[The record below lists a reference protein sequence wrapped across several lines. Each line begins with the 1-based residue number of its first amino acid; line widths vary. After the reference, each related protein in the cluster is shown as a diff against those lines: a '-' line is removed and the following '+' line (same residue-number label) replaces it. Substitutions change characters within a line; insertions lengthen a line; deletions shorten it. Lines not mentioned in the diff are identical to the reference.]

1 MDIEYSMDQVFIK
14 KVTDI
19 LEINLGNEQFGVRK
33 LAREL
38 GMSRSNL
45 HRKLQSIKGQSA
57 SQFISEYRLNKAM
70 AMLKKDIA
78 TASEISYSVGFGSPS
93 YFNKCFHK
101 YYGYPPGEAKFRD
114 IKSSHQE
121 DSSIPIIKTDKP
133 YRNFQIRKIALV
145 VVAVI
150 ISVLILSYV
159 IYSNDNLI
167 SKKTEVELKDKSIAV
182 LPCMNLSDEKDNQYF
197 ADGQMEAILNHLTKI
212 SELRVISRTTMLNYR
227 ETTKSIP
234 EIAKELGVKYV
245 LELSVQK
252 SGQKVNITAQLID
265 ADTDRHL
272 WSNNYIRDLKDVFA
286 IQTEIAKRVARELKA
301 KIAPNEQ
308 AVIESIPTSDLT
320 AYDFYLKG
328 LDYNHRSL
336 QSEYFHYAIQMFERS
351 VEIDPNFTLAWVG
364 LASVSSNIYWFNF
377 EGSEKH
383 KKIIKKY
390 LDKAIALDPDLP
402 EVKLEEGL
410 YYYRTEL
417 NYPKA
422 IEILKKLKSEYP
434 NNFQLHAWLG
444 YVNRRMGR
452 FEKFKEYMDK
462 VILMNPS
469 SWGAYFATGETL
481 IMLRRYKEAEDYL
494 KTAIELNPAESNNF
508 IFLARLYL
516 ITGDVN
522 KARRLLNENRNISEP
537 VINKTR
543 SYIELMN
550 RKYKL
555 ALQILESSPHE
566 LIISHEAYSTKSLQI
581 GLIYY
586 EMLNEKQSYM
596 QFQKAR
602 EILEEK
608 LMAFPNDSR
617 IYSSLGIVYAGLG
630 MKEESLDAGNRAL
643 SLMNVSIDALRGVY
657 REIDMARIL
666 MMLGDNDKAIVKLEF
681 LLQQY
686 SFLSVEILKN
696 DPFWDPL
703 RALDSFITLIN
714 NPKYQINLDN
724 YESKMKS

>member
-1 MDIEYSMDQVFIK
+1 MNTEQSMDQVFIN
-14 KVTDI
+14 KVTHLI
-19 LEINLGNEQFGVRK
+19 EVNLGNEQFGVK
-33 LAREL
+33 ELAKML

-45 HRKLQSIKGQSA
+45 HRKLQMIKGKSA
-57 SQFISEYRLNKAM
+57 SRFIREYRLEKAM
-70 AMLKKDIA
+70 LMLQNNVA
-78 TASEISYSVGFGSPS
+78 TASEIAYRVGFGSPS

-101 YYGYPPGEAKFRD
+101 YYGYPPGEAKFRGL
-114 IKSSHQE
+114 KLSHQE
-121 DSSIPIIKTDKP
+121 DISTPTIRTDLS
-133 YRNFQIRKIALV
+133 RNSLSLNKIMLV
-145 VVAVI
+145 STIA
-150 ISVLILSYV
+150 ILSILTISYL
-159 IYSNDNLI
+159 IYFYSTDNFI
-167 SKKTEVELKDKSIAV
+167 TKKTEVTLRDKSIAV
-182 LPCMNLSDEKDNQYF
+182 LPCMNISGEEENQYF

-212 SELRVISRTTMLNYR
+212 SELRVISRTTMLGYR
-227 ETTKSIP
+227 ESTKTTP

-252 SGQKVNITAQLID
+252 SGRKVNITAQLID

-272 WSNNYIRDLKDVFA
+272 WSNNYIRDLKDIFA
-286 IQTEIAKRVARELKA
+286 IQTEIAKRVARELRA

-308 AVIESIPTSDLT
+308 AVIESVPTSDLT

-336 QSEYFHYAIQMFERS
+336 QSEYFQYAIQMFERS

-410 YYYRTEL
+410 YYFRTEL

-422 IEILKKLKSEYP
+422 IEILEKLKTEYP
-434 NNFQLHAWLG
+434 NNFQLDAWLG

-462 VILMNPS
+462 VILLNPS

-522 KARRLLNENRNISEP
+522 KAQTLLNENRNISEP

-550 RKYKL
+550 RKYEL
-555 ALQILESSPHE
+555 AIKILESSPHE

-586 EMLNEKQSYM
+586 EMLNKKQSNVH
-596 QFQKAR
+596 FQKAKKD
-602 EILEEK
+602 LEEK
-608 LMAFPNDSR
+608 LIEFPNDSR

-630 MKEESLDAGNRAL
+630 MRKESLDAGKRAL
-643 SLMNVSIDALRGVY
+643 SLMNISIDALRGVY

-666 MMLGDNDKAIVKLEF
+666 MMLGDKNEAIEKLEF
-681 LLQQY
+681 LLQRY
-686 SFLSVEILKN
+686 SFLSVELLKN

-703 RALDSFITLIN
+703 RNLDRFKTLIN
-714 NPKYQINLDN
+714 NPIYRLNLADN
-724 YESKMKS
+724 

>member
-1 MDIEYSMDQVFIK
+1 MNTEQSMDQVFIN
-14 KVTDI
+14 KVTHLI
-19 LEINLGNEQFGVRK
+19 EVNLGNEQFGVK
-33 LAREL
+33 ELAKML

-45 HRKLQSIKGQSA
+45 HRKLQMIKGKSA
-57 SQFISEYRLNKAM
+57 SRFIREYRLEKAM
-70 AMLKKDIA
+70 LMLQNNVA
-78 TASEISYSVGFGSPS
+78 TASEIAYRVGFGSPS

-101 YYGYPPGEAKFRD
+101 YYGYPPGEAKFRGL
-114 IKSSHQE
+114 KLSHQE
-121 DSSIPIIKTDKP
+121 DISTPTIRTDLS
-133 YRNFQIRKIALV
+133 RNSLSLNKIMLV
-145 VVAVI
+145 STIA
-150 ISVLILSYV
+150 ILSILTISYL
-159 IYSNDNLI
+159 IYFYSTDNFI
-167 SKKTEVELKDKSIAV
+167 TKKTEVTLRDKSIAV
-182 LPCMNLSDEKDNQYF
+182 LPCMNISGEEENQYF

-212 SELRVISRTTMLNYR
+212 SELRVISRTTMLGYR
-227 ETTKSIP
+227 ESTKTTP

-252 SGQKVNITAQLID
+252 SGRKVNITAQLID

-272 WSNNYIRDLKDVFA
+272 WSNNYIRDLKDIFA
-286 IQTEIAKRVARELKA
+286 IQTEIAKRVARELRA

-308 AVIESIPTSDLT
+308 AVIESVPTSDLT

-336 QSEYFHYAIQMFERS
+336 QSEYFQYAIQMFERS

-410 YYYRTEL
+410 YYFRTEL

-422 IEILKKLKSEYP
+422 IEILEKLKTEYP
-434 NNFQLHAWLG
+434 NNFQLDAWLG

-462 VILMNPS
+462 VILLNPS

-522 KARRLLNENRNISEP
+522 KAQTLLNENRNISEP

-550 RKYKL
+550 RKYEL
-555 ALQILESSPHE
+555 AIKILESSPHE

-586 EMLNEKQSYM
+586 EMLNKKQSNVH
-596 QFQKAR
+596 FQKAKKD
-602 EILEEK
+602 LEEK
-608 LMAFPNDSR
+608 LIEFPNDSR

-630 MKEESLDAGNRAL
+630 MRKESLDAGKRAL
-643 SLMNVSIDALRGVY
+643 SLMNISIDALRGVY

-666 MMLGDNDKAIVKLEF
+666 MMLGDKNEAIEKLEF
-681 LLQQY
+681 LLQRY
-686 SFLSVEILKN
+686 SFLSVELLKN

-703 RALDSFITLIN
+703 RNLDRFKTLIN
-714 NPKYQINLDN
+714 NPKYRLNLADN
-724 YESKMKS
+724 